1 MHKRAGAVLMAPM
14 VAADTRTLIERA
26 ALRLFVRDGF
36 DAATTRSIAAEAG
49 ISEGAI
55 YRHFKSKDELA
66 GALFLAIHRRLTD
79 VIENAAANAKGID
92 AQVDAAVRA
101 YCAVAD
107 DDWLLYSFHL
117 LGLHRFLPLWE
128 ETGRDPVSAVE
139 RIIAQAIKAKEIP
152 RGDPAVLAAMA
163 LGIVSQTA
171 QNIAYGRIKPP
182 LGAHAGAFVT
192 AIRAVFRAR

>member
-1 MHKRAGAVLMAPM
+1 MPAM

-26 ALRLFVRDGF
+26 ALALFVRDGF

-66 GALFLAIHRRLTD
+66 GDLFLSIHRRLTG
-79 VIENAAANAKGID
+79 VIEHAAANANGID

-107 DDWLLYSFHL
+107 DDWLLYAFHL
-117 LGLHRFLPLWE
+117 LSLHRFLPLWE

-139 RIIAQAIKAKEIP
+139 RIIARAIRAKEIP
-152 RGDPAVLAAMA
+152 KGDPAVLAAMA

-182 LGAHAGAFVT
+182 LGGHAGAFVT
-192 AIRAVFRAR
+192 AILAVFRAR